1 MAQYQAV
8 SRGTIELYMMQ
19 LSAKEVDLGPRC
31 KEIVFERDITT
42 SSGVEHPYKLRIYTS
57 INQRDN
63 ECRAKGKDA
72 IRVMLVTKAD
82 GKIVKMSTRINRV
95 GDDVM
100 NRVMDRCREL
110 FRYAIDPAN
119 KCSKCEDGILVL
131 REPKRGQPWKAFK
144 GCSNYPNCKG
154 ALKYV
159 K

>member
-8 SRGTIELYMMQ
+8 SRGKVELYMMQ

-42 SSGVEHPYKLRIYTS
+42 ASGVEYPYKLRIYTS
-57 INQRDN
+57 IDQRDN

-72 IRVMLVTKAD
+72 IRVMLVTKDD
-82 GKIVKMSTRINRV
+82 GKVVIKSTRINRV

-100 NRVMDRCREL
+100 ERVLDRCREL

-119 KCSKCEDGILVL
+119 KCPKCNDGVLVL
-131 REPKRGQPWKAFK
+131 REPRQGQKWRAFK
-144 GCSNYPNCKG
+144 GCSNYPICKG
-154 ALKYV
+154 AGNV
-159 K
+159 